1 MNNIYRFLYIC
12 KVTNKVT
19 MNYKIH
25 VDGQSFDLSKEIVG
39 NLDMLQVGKQDF
51 HVLQDNQS
59 YHCKVL
65 ETNYEN
71 RTLTIE
77 VNGSKYTLNIEDE
90 YDILV
95 KKMGLSA
102 IVAHKISNI
111 KAPMPGL
118 VLDIMIKPGQTIEK
132 GTPLL
137 ILEAMKMENVLKS
150 EGDGVVKSIEV
161 IKTQAVDKGQILIE
175 ME

>member
-1 MNNIYRFLYIC
+1 MSY
-12 KVTNKVT
+12 T
-19 MNYKIH
+19 IH
-25 VDGQSFDLSKEIVG
+25 VDGQSFDLSKEAVAE
-39 NLDMLQVGKQDF
+39 LDVLQVGKQDF

-59 YHCKVL
+59 YHCKVI
-65 ETNYEN
+65 ETDYANK
-71 RTLTIE
+71 TLTLE

-90 YDILV
+90 YDLLV
-95 KKMGLSA
+95 KKMGLSKF
-102 IVAHKISNI
+102 VAHKISSI

-118 VLDIMIKPGQTIEK
+118 IIDILIEPGQTIEK

-161 IKTQAVDKGQILIE
+161 VKAQAVDKGHILIE

>member
-1 MNNIYRFLYIC
+1 MS
-12 KVTNKVT
+12 
-19 MNYKIH
+19 YKIH
-25 VDGQSFDLSKEIVG
+25 VDGQSFDFSKEVIS
-39 NLDMLQVGKQDF
+39 NLDMLEVGNNAF

-59 YHCKVL
+59 YHCKLL
-65 ETNYEN
+65 EANYADK
-71 RTLTIE
+71 TLTLE
-77 VNGSKYTLNIEDE
+77 VNGNKYTINIEDE
-90 YDILV
+90 YDLLV
-95 KKMGLSA
+95 RKMGLSA
-102 IVAHKISNI
+102 VVAHKISNI

-118 VLDIMIKPGQTIEK
+118 VLDIMIEPGQEIEK

-161 IKTQAVDKGQILIE
+161 VKTQAVDKGQILIE

>member
-1 MNNIYRFLYIC
+1 MSY
-12 KVTNKVT
+12 T
-19 MNYKIH
+19 IH
-25 VDGQSFDLSKEIVG
+25 VDGQTFDLSKETVAE
-39 NLDMLQVGKQDF
+39 LDMLQVGKQDF

-65 ETNYEN
+65 ETDYEN
-71 RTLTIE
+71 KMLTIE

-90 YDILV
+90 YDLLV
-95 KKMGLSA
+95 KKMGLSKF
-102 IVAHKISNI
+102 VAHKISSI

-118 VLDIMIKPGQTIEK
+118 IIDILIEPGQTIEK

-161 IKTQAVDKGQILIE
+161 VKAQAVDKGHILIE

>member
-1 MNNIYRFLYIC
+1 MS
-12 KVTNKVT
+12 
-19 MNYKIH
+19 YKIH
-25 VDGQSFDLSKEIVG
+25 VDGQSFDLSKETVAE
-39 NLDMLQVGKQDF
+39 LDMLQVGKQDF

-59 YHCKVL
+59 YHCKVI
-65 ETNYEN
+65 ETDYEN
-71 RTLTIE
+71 KTLTIE

-90 YDILV
+90 YDLLV
-95 KKMGLSA
+95 KKMGLSKF
-102 IVAHKISNI
+102 VAHKISSI

-118 VLDIMIKPGQTIEK
+118 IIDILIEPGQTIEK

-161 IKTQAVDKGQILIE
+161 VKSQAVDKGHILIE

>member
-1 MNNIYRFLYIC
+1 MS
-12 KVTNKVT
+12 
-19 MNYKIH
+19 YKIH
-25 VDGQSFDLSKEIVG
+25 VDGQSFDFSKEVIS
-39 NLDMLQVGKQDF
+39 NLDMLEVGNNAF

-59 YHCKVL
+59 YHCKLL
-65 ETNYEN
+65 EANYADK
-71 RTLTIE
+71 TLTLE
-77 VNGSKYTLNIEDE
+77 VNGNKYTINIEDE
-90 YDILV
+90 YDLLV

-102 IVAHKISNI
+102 VVSHKITNI

-118 VLDIMIKPGQTIEK
+118 VLDIMIEPGQEIEK

-161 IKTQAVDKGQILIE
+161 AKGAAVDKGQVLIE

>member
-1 MNNIYRFLYIC
+1 MSYTIN
-12 KVTNKVT
+12 
-19 MNYKIH
+19 
-25 VDGQSFDLSKEIVG
+25 VDGQSFDLSKETVAE
-39 NLDMLQVGKQDF
+39 LDVLQVGKQDF

-59 YHCKVL
+59 YHCKVI
-65 ETNYEN
+65 ETDYEN
-71 RTLTIE
+71 KTLTLE

-90 YDILV
+90 YDLLV
-95 KKMGLSA
+95 KKMGLSKF
-102 IVAHKISNI
+102 VAHKISSI

-118 VLDIMIKPGQTIEK
+118 IIDILIEPGQTIEK

-161 IKTQAVDKGQILIE
+161 VKTQAVDKGQVLIE